1 MSLRPVIDVSELP
14 HSAMDHRSSIWW
26 GNAVLVLIETV
37 MFVLLLAAYFYVRPN
52 FDQWPPPKVFGPGA
66 ISDPVPALGWPLA
79 NLALIL
85 FSFAPVYWADRAA
98 LHHNEAAVKVAL
110 VIAILVGG
118 GIVALRFPEFQSLR
132 FRWDDNAYGSIIWTL
147 LGLHLLH
154 VIIGTLENVMMLAW
168 ILARGMDEKH
178 ARDVRV
184 AAVYWYWIVATWV
197 VVFAVVFIEPRL
209 AVAAP

>member
-1 MSLRPVIDVSELP
+1 MSPRPIIDVTELP
-14 HSAMDHRSSIWW
+14 HSAMDHRSAIWW

-52 FDQWPPPKVFGPGA
+52 FTDWPPPKVYGPTA
-66 ISDPVPALGWPLA
+66 INDPVPALGWPLA

-85 FSFAPVYWADRAA
+85 FSFLPVFWADRAA
-98 LHHNEAAVKVAL
+98 LHRNEAAVKVGL
-110 VIAILVGG
+110 IIAILAGVG
-118 GIVALRFPEFQSLR
+118 IALLRFPEFEALR

-147 LGLHLLH
+147 LGLHLFH

-168 ILARGMDEKH
+168 ILARGMDDKH

-184 AAVYWYWIVATWV
+184 AAVYWYWIILTWI
-197 VVFAVVFIEPRL
+197 VVFAVVFLEPRFGG
-209 AVAAP
+209 ASP